1 MCFILFIFVLILNTS
16 TCFVSLTV
24 VMGILLNYI
33 INFGIKLCLKVAIF
47 LTIQKPDYVNRLSVA
62 SFASSI
68 KPPPFT
74 GSNYKRWRERAIL
87 WFTVMR
93 VMYVTEGKPS
103 QYTPE
108 EESAF
113 EASDNLFRGCLISV
127 LADNL
132 VDTYICLTTGKQ
144 MWDALEA
151 QYGVS
156 DAAASCTS
164 WSNFWTTGWLKT
176 VLW

>member
-16 TCFVSLTV
+16 TYFVSLTI

-33 INFGIKLCLKVAIF
+33 FNFGIKFCLKVPIF
-47 LTIQKPDYVNRLSVA
+47 LTIQKPDSVNRLSVA

-68 KPPPFT
+68 KPPLFT
-74 GSNYKRWRERAIL
+74 GSNYQRWRERAIL

-103 QYTPE
+103 QYTLE

-113 EASDNLFRGCLISV
+113 ETSNNLFRGCLINV
-127 LADNL
+127 LAENL
-132 VDTYICLTTGKQ
+132 VDTYIHPTTGKQ
-144 MWDALEA
+144 MWDAL
-151 QYGVS
+151 
-156 DAAASCTS
+156 
-164 WSNFWTTGWLKT
+164 
-176 VLW
+176 

>member
-1 MCFILFIFVLILNTS
+1 M
-16 TCFVSLTV
+16 
-24 VMGILLNYI
+24 
-33 INFGIKLCLKVAIF
+33 
-47 LTIQKPDYVNRLSVA
+47 
-62 SFASSI
+62 
-68 KPPPFT
+68 
-74 GSNYKRWRERAIL
+74 
-87 WFTVMR
+87 
-93 VMYVTEGKPS
+93 MYVTKGKPS

-127 LADNL
+127 LAENL
-132 VDTYICLTTGKQ
+132 VDTYIRLKIDKQ

-156 DAAASCTS
+156 DAAWSCTS

>member
-1 MCFILFIFVLILNTS
+1 MEILFIYMF
-16 TCFVSLTV
+16 
-24 VMGILLNYI
+24 
-33 INFGIKLCLKVAIF
+33 NFGTKICSKMPICW
-47 LTIQKPDYVNRLSVA
+47 TIQKPDCVNRLSVA

-74 GSNYKRWRERAIL
+74 SSNYKCWRERAIL

-93 VMYVTEGKPS
+93 VMHVTEGKPS

-113 EASDNLFRGCLISV
+113 EASDNLFWGCLISV
-127 LADNL
+127 LAENL
-132 VDTYICLTTGKQ
+132 VDTYIRLKTDKQ

-151 QYGVS
+151 QYVVS
-156 DAAASCTS
+156 NAAASCTS